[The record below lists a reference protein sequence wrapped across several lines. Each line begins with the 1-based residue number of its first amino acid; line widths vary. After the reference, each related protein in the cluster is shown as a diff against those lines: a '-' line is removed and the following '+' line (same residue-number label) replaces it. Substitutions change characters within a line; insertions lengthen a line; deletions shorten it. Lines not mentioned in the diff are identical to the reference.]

1 VERVKEVKRD
11 SWASFKA
18 RRNTA
23 RMKQLRA
30 SISGARGGSGSG
42 GATWRGE
49 EGASRGRE
57 AAGAVQERHVARGRA
72 ARGSWGS
79 GNGQRGR
86 WGRRREKQREE
97 GAGGRRGGPG
107 CNFSEVQGL
116 HYKAKLTFK
125 P

>member
-18 RRNTA
+18 RRNSA
-23 RMKQLRA
+23 HVKQLVA
-30 SISGARGGSGSG
+30 SIGGARGGSGG
-42 GATWRGE
+42 GDATWRGE

-57 AAGAVQERHVARGRA
+57 AAGAMQERHVAQGRA

-86 WGRRREKQREE
+86 QGWQRENRE
-97 GAGGRRGGPG
+97 R
-107 CNFSEVQGL
+107 
-116 HYKAKLTFK
+116 
-125 P
+125 